1 MLCSLDCLECA
12 CNLAVRGS
20 EKAGDLLGQ
29 RLVGG
34 EPGELALPQIEIAP
48 GQAISVGGG
57 VVAGVTCVVVVRGHA
72 RTIAASGDKRAF
84 RMRKALL
91 VALRHRR

>member
-29 RLVGG
+29 RLIGG
-34 EPGELALPQIEIAP
+34 EPGELALPQIEITP
-48 GQAISVGGG
+48 GQAIS
-57 VVAGVTCVVVVRGHA
+57 VVAGVTCVVVVGGHA